1 MAVKPNTL
9 HQFASFNSIFT
20 FSVLTVDEVN
30 MPNETYRKT
39 LPSLQIFR
47 SGGGAENKVSTAYEE
62 AIGGK
67 LEYFIDDVEIES
79 LVVPNTKT
87 RTTNATFINFK
98 VTEPYSMGLFIQT
111 LQIAATTA
119 GYINYIQAPFLLTVE
134 FVGYDDDGDVLVVGD
149 GRNLKR
155 MFPLKLTNIEF
166 DISRSGTVYNVEAI
180 PWNEQGFLDSV
191 EQSKTDIAIKGK
203 NVVEILQ
210 SGEQSLTTV
219 MNGRFEELRKENKL
233 AVADELVISF
243 PKDISSFG
251 GGSMTSNTTDSGA
264 TTKKSRGGG
273 LFGKILSGAVGGVIG
288 GALNGNK
295 NIGQAALGGAIGG
308 ALGGGFA
315 GGLAGGAGI
324 GGLLT
329 SFKSGDVNG
338 LFQGITGFL
347 GAQAPQNFES
357 FLSMITG
364 LVMQKTP
371 IGEGLASIAQSAGS
385 LNSIGSSKIIDSFT
399 EMGTAP
405 MAQTGQIYDKKNK
418 VFTRGKNVISN
429 DERVFQWPGGT
440 KVTRMIEE
448 VILTSEWAKELKQRP
463 PDANGMIDW
472 FKIEVETFIKPGTPQ
487 EQLYGQNA
495 MTYHYKVIPYKVHSS
510 ILQKPTD
517 PGLSYQQLYNSAVKE
532 YNYIYTGANADVL
545 DFDIQIRAAFFAAT
559 MADAGQNNMHHK
571 TGGIQ
576 FNAVQQKNPI
586 LTINDPV
593 PAISATGH
601 ILQNDQI
608 ATSSQG
614 GGGSGIDNSKIRNA
628 RLFHDVIIN
637 SSVDLVSL
645 DMTIVGDP
653 YFIFDSGMGN
663 YTSSPASQNEDEN
676 GAMEYQRS
684 EVDIIVK
691 FRTPIDYNEDTGGMF
706 FPEDTVPVDA
716 FSGLYRVIKCTN
728 RFNDG
733 KFTQRLELLRRRNQ
747 PDDIKQSGSSDL
759 AVKVKDAQPSEVAY
773 TPYKD

>member
-1 MAVKPNTL
+1 MAIKKNTL

-39 LPSLQIFR
+39 LPNLQIFR
-47 SGGGAENKVSTAYEE
+47 SGGGAENKVTTEYEQ

-119 GYINYIQAPFLLTVE
+119 GYTNYIQAPFLLTVE
-134 FVGYDDDGDVLVVGD
+134 FVGYDDDGDILVVED

-166 DISRSGTVYNVEAI
+166 DISRSGTIYNVEAI
-180 PWNEQGFLDSV
+180 PWNEQGFLDTV

-203 NVVEILQ
+203 TAIELLQ
-210 SGEQSLTTV
+210 SGEQSLTTI

-243 PKDISSFG
+243 PKDISSL
-251 GGSMTSNTTDSGA
+251 GSTSMSPNSTDAGA

-273 LFGKILSGAVGGVIG
+273 LFGKIASGAIGGIIG
-288 GALNGNK
+288 GALNGNQ
-295 NIGQAALGGAIGG
+295 NLGQAALGGALGG
-308 ALGGGFA
+308 VLNGGFA

-364 LVMQKTP
+364 LVMQKTQ
-371 IGEGLASIAQSAGS
+371 IGEGLAKIAQSVGS
-385 LNSIGSSKIIDSFT
+385 INDIGNSKIIDSFT

-405 MAQTGQIYDKKNK
+405 MVQTGQVYDKKNK

-429 DERVFQWPGGT
+429 DERVFQWPAGT
-440 KVTRMIEE
+440 KITRMIEE

-472 FKIEVETFIKPGTPQ
+472 FKIEVETFVKPGPQQ
-487 EQLYGQNA
+487 EQLYGQPA
-495 MTYHYKVIPYKVHSS
+495 FTYHYKVVPYKVHSS

-517 PGLSYQQLYNSAVKE
+517 PGLSYQQLYDAAVKE

-559 MADAGQNNMHHK
+559 MADAGQNNVHYK

-576 FNAVQQKNPI
+576 FNAVQQKNPV

-593 PAISATGH
+593 SAISATGH
-601 ILQNDQI
+601 VLQNDQI

-614 GGGSGIDNSKIRNA
+614 GGGSGIDNSKIRWA
-628 RLFHDVIIN
+628 RQFHDVIIN

-663 YTSSPASQNEDEN
+663 YTSSPVSQNEDEN

-684 EVDIIVK
+684 EVDVIIK

-716 FSGLYRVIKCTN
+716 FSGLYRVVKCTN
-728 RFNDG
+728 RFKDG

-747 PDDIKQSGSSDL
+747 PEDIKQTGTGDI
-759 AVKVKDAQPSEVAY
+759 AIKAKDAQPSEIAY